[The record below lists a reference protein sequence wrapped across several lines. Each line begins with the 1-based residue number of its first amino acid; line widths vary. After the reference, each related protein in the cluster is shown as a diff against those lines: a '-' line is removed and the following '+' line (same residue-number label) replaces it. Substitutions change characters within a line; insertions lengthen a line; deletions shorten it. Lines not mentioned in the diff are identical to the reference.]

1 MTGNLPPRT
10 SGDIPRFDPTPL
22 FDAANLPDQFR
33 TRQGLQ
39 YGVMPAVAATFIDGE
54 FIMQHEPSSDPDFN
68 KHFGTGDYAKGEF
81 GQRMRILAESDD
93 PLIRQQA
100 HTLIRA
106 SADQFAVNVA
116 RGDFLIPPYKTV
128 DVSATSSLLKFDG
141 QIVQLAQPPQVVVDY
156 GPGLQGAHHINQ
168 QLTDLANHVQ
178 PFEYHPVTKGP
189 FINHFLKTYRHL
201 HLQDAPQIVHDAM
214 GQYTGY
220 EGGITATTDQMV
232 TIATNVADVVLAS
245 GIHTAGHQEIGT
257 GIKNAFTLLKPD
269 GALVIRA
276 PKELETPTSV
286 PAEDMIQMALNAGFD
301 FSKAQ
306 LFDTVTG
313 QSVRP
318 EGFPGISAVFR
329 K

>member
-1 MTGNLPPRT
+1 
-10 SGDIPRFDPTPL
+10 
-22 FDAANLPDQFR
+22 
-33 TRQGLQ
+33 
-39 YGVMPAVAATFIDGE
+39 MPAVAATFIDGE
-54 FIMQHEPSSDPDFN
+54 FIMQHEPSTDPEFN

-106 SADQFAVNVA
+106 SADQLAVDIVS
-116 RGDFLIPPYKTV
+116 GHFMPPPYKTV
-128 DVSATSSLLKFDG
+128 DISAASSLLKFDE
-141 QIVQLAQPPQVVVDY
+141 QVVQLAQPPQVVVDY
-156 GPGLQGAHHINQ
+156 GPGLQGIYRINQ
-168 QLTDLANHVQ
+168 QLIDFADHIQ
-178 PFEYHPVTKGP
+178 PFEYHPVAKGP
-189 FINHFLKTYRHL
+189 FINQLLKTYRHL
-201 HLQDAPQIVHDAM
+201 HLQDAPQIMHDVM
-214 GQYTGY
+214 GRYTGY
-220 EGGITATTDQMV
+220 EDGIAATTDQM
-232 TIATNVADVVLAS
+232 TAIATNVADVVLAS
-245 GIHTAGHQEIGT
+245 GIHTAGHQEIET

-269 GALVIRA
+269 GTLVIRA
-276 PKELETPTSV
+276 AKKANLETPTSV